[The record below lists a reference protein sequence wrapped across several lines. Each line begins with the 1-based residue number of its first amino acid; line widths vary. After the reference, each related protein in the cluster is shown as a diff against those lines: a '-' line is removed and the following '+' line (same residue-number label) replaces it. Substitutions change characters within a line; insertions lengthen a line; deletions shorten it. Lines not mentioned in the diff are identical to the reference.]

1 MSGQD
6 HFQYG
11 IVVWVRLAALERR
24 WGTPREEILTLALHA
39 CRGVHSELEATLKAW
54 MYPTPDALRQEGKR
68 LFGEG
73 SWTMRRETDA

>member
-24 WGTPREEILTLALHA
+24 WGTPREEILTLALHS
-39 CRGVHSELEATLKAW
+39 CRGVHSQLEATLKAW
-54 MYPTPDALRQEGKR
+54 MYPTPDPSGRKAGACSAKAAGR
-68 LFGEG
+68 
-73 SWTMRRETDA
+73 